1 VNPLTMNSE
10 RHFLTIGEVSDWLKV
25 KRGTLY
31 AWAAAGKIPSLKI
44 HGLVRFQSDE
54 IQQWLASFKPQNAN
68 PLNLKE
74 KRGGGVS
81 QLDAIIV
88 WAKQD
93 AYNAN
98 RGKPDHGKTRKEGR
112 HGI

>member
-1 VNPLTMNSE
+1 MNSE